1 MLHYRVNVKTLIL
14 KRPCRNVLGLGPY
27 FLKKTPGEGPSAHF
41 CIDREPFRVLRLVNW
56 FTSLE
61 EEEVM
66 DLDTS
71 VIGLDLVRWC
81 VLKRLV
87 IRTMKASCVT
97 LLKAV

>member
-1 MLHYRVNVKTLIL
+1 
-14 KRPCRNVLGLGPY
+14 
-27 FLKKTPGEGPSAHF
+27 
-41 CIDREPFRVLRLVNW
+41 
-56 FTSLE
+56 
-61 EEEVM
+61 M
-66 DLDTS
+66 DLDMS